1 MTSENQN
8 VRNQVNM
15 RLTDSE
21 YKKLIEQSA
30 RMGKSK
36 SEVMRLNFKSRI
48 DVLSQRRIEMPNE
61 ERQKMFE
68 KLDELILE
76 MKELKRD
83 NKKFGRN
90 YNEVAHQ
97 FSLRKYNLPEDDMI
111 LVSENLSG
119 ADEYIK
125 KVDDKIAN
133 VEKEISKI
141 WQLLK

>member
-1 MTSENQN
+1 MTSGNQN
-8 VRNQVNM
+8 VRNQVNV

-48 DVLSQRRIEMPNE
+48 DVLTQRQIEMPNE
-61 ERQKMFE
+61 ERQEMFE
-68 KLDELILE
+68 RLNKLISETQ
-76 MKELKRD
+76 ELKRD

-97 FSLRKYNLPEDDMI
+97 FSLRKYNLPDDDMI

-125 KVDDKIAN
+125 KLTTK
-133 VEKEISKI
+133 
-141 WQLLK
+141 